1 MDFKLPKVVSGL
13 LTAQNNY
20 DSDAYAGCFSE
31 TALVIN
37 EEKVYKGKKT
47 IKDWIEKANQQFK
60 IKMKPTKYSG
70 SNSTA
75 ILTAVVSGNFNGSP
89 VALNYHMEIKDNE
102 ITRLEITASN
112 AE

>member
-1 MDFKLPKVVSGL
+1 MIPMQAASQKQHLS
-13 LTAQNNY
+13 LTKKR
-20 DSDAYAGCFSE
+20 C
-31 TALVIN
+31 T
-37 EEKVYKGKKT
+37 KGKKA

-60 IKMKPTKYSG
+60 IKMEPTKYSG

-89 VALNYHMEIKDNE
+89 VALNYHMEIKENE
-102 ITRLEITASN
+102 ITRVEITATS